1 MNRYYGQNGALLCS
15 ETHDEMTAV
24 DKDVYKD
31 IGNSEALKKNRTNNS
46 SVIVSSSTRGDM
58 KGRGEARTTVS
69 GRFMV
74 LAITEDHYVGVNEI
88 KRVLW
93 RAKHNSLSADGIRY
107 EDIGKLSGMS

>member
-46 SVIVSSSTRGDM
+46 SVIVSSSTRGICREEERPEQLSL
-58 KGRGEARTTVS
+58 GG
-69 GRFMV
+69 
-74 LAITEDHYVGVNEI
+74 
-88 KRVLW
+88 LW
-93 RAKHNSLSADGIRY
+93 FLQ
-107 EDIGKLSGMS
+107 